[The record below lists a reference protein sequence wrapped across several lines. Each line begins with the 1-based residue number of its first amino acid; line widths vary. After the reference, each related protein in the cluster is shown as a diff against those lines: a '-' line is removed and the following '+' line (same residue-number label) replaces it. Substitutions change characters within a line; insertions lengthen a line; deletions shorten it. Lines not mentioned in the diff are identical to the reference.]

1 MKPPHENAEGVIAQ
15 LSQEDGERNVA
26 TAICVQLAGR
36 AIIRVVSRCE
46 EAQDNCNLDLSEC
59 QLMQV
64 PDAVYHL
71 MRHTELKSCDLSG
84 NVITK
89 IPPKFAVKFSL
100 ITELNLSH
108 NQFSKLPEELAELQE
123 LERLDISHNT
133 FISLPPVTFRMP
145 QLKRLLA
152 NNNSI
157 MDVDVDRLKL
167 APSLE
172 LVDLRENTIPPKI
185 YDQLS
190 NFSSCKIELSPRQVE
205 EWEDLTV

>member
-1 MKPPHENAEGVIAQ
+1 MFGSKTIRRQLRELAVSQSAQVRLGKMANAVTRVI
-15 LSQEDGERNVA
+15 L
-26 TAICVQLAGR
+26 
-36 AIIRVVSRCE
+36 RCE
-46 EAQDNCNLDLSEC
+46 DAQENESLDLSEC

-71 MRHTELKSCDLSG
+71 MRHTELKRCDLSG

-108 NQFSKLPEELAELQE
+108 NQMSKLPEELSELQA

-133 FISLPPVTFRMP
+133 FIALPPVSCRIP
-145 QLKRLLA
+145 QLKHLLA

-157 MDVDVDRLKL
+157 VDVDVEILRR
-167 APSLE
+167 APVLE
-172 LVDLRENTIPPKI
+172 FIDLQANPLTARMHDLLGTLTRIR
-185 YDQLS
+185 
-190 NFSSCKIELSPRQVE
+190 IELTPRQVE
-205 EWEDLTV
+205 EWEDLTI

>member
-1 MKPPHENAEGVIAQ
+1 MKPPAYNAEEVQQI
-15 LSQEDGERNVA
+15 SQEQGERNVA
-26 TAICVQLAGR
+26 MAVCVQLAGR

-46 EAQDNCNLDLSEC
+46 QAQDNCDLDLSEC

-71 MRHTELKSCDLSG
+71 MRHTELKRCDLSG

-108 NQFSKLPEELAELQE
+108 NQMSKLPEELAELQA

-133 FISLPPVTFRMP
+133 FIALPTVACRMS

-157 MDVDVDRLKL
+157 IEIDVERLKL
-167 APSLE
+167 SPALE
-172 LVDLRENTIPPKI
+172 FIDLKNNPLTPRLHDLLGAFARI
-185 YDQLS
+185 Q
-190 NFSSCKIELSPRQVE
+190 IEISPRQLE
-205 EWEDLTV
+205 DWEDLSV